1 MSKNY
6 FKMQKQKF
14 AKCGAMKKTKS
25 IVTGGAGF
33 IGSNLVDELV
43 KRKHKVTVIDNFST
57 GRLSNLSL
65 NKKKIKIIN
74 ADLSKLKNLDKI
86 IKNND
91 YIFHLAGLADIVPS
105 IEKPESYFQSN
116 VTSTLNLL
124 TACRK
129 NKIKKFV
136 YSASASCYGIP
147 KKYPTNENC
156 EINTEYPY
164 AFTKYQAE
172 NLVMHFYKVYK
183 IPAVSLRFFNTYGPR
198 SRTSGAYGAVFGVFL
213 SQKLHGKPLTV
224 VGNGKQTR
232 DFIHVKDLVSALI
245 KSAEKAKP
253 GKIYNLG
260 SGKETS
266 VNTIANIIGGKKVY
280 IPKRP
285 SEPDRSLA
293 DISKIKKD
301 LNWKPTIN
309 IYDGVRQLIKIIN
322 NWKNAPVWT
331 PKSIKKA
338 TKVWFKEL
346 GKKK

>member
-1 MSKNY
+1 
-6 FKMQKQKF
+6 
-14 AKCGAMKKTKS
+14 
-25 IVTGGAGF
+25 
-33 IGSNLVDELV
+33 
-43 KRKHKVTVIDNFST
+43 
-57 GRLSNLSL
+57 
-65 NKKKIKIIN
+65 
-74 ADLSKLKNLDKI
+74 
-86 IKNND
+86 
-91 YIFHLAGLADIVPS
+91 
-105 IEKPESYFQSN
+105 
-116 VTSTLNLL
+116 
-124 TACRK
+124 
-129 NKIKKFV
+129 
-136 YSASASCYGIP
+136 
-147 KKYPTNENC
+147 
-156 EINTEYPY
+156 
-164 AFTKYQAE
+164 
-172 NLVMHFYKVYK
+172 MHFYKVYK
-183 IPAVSLRFFNTYGPR
+183 IPSVSLRFFNTYGPR

-245 KSAEKAKP
+245 KSAVKAKP

-285 SEPDRSLA
+285 GEPDRSLA
-293 DISKIKKD
+293 DISKIKKE

-309 IYDGVRQLIKIIN
+309 IRDGVRELMKIIN

-338 TKVWFKEL
+338 TRVWFKEL